1 MTAQAKNRVLAYV
14 VLAMVAVAILAGNS
28 GPTPTVTIGPRMPM
42 PAPVEILIPSDEP
55 VLVAVVEEPTID
67 QSEFECLRLNI
78 YHEAGNQG
86 RRGKE
91 AIALVTLTR
100 AKTKHFPST
109 VCGVVKQA
117 VVVNGVVK
125 RNKCQ
130 FSWYCDGK
138 GDRPNLN
145 NPLER
150 KAWEEATIVA
160 TAALH
165 GQIHDFLGGA
175 THYHATYV
183 NPYWASARRMARLT
197 QVGTHIFY
205 RDVKLKL
212 KA

>member
-1 MTAQAKNRVLAYV
+1 MTTQAKNRILAYYVIFMMAVIFV
-14 VLAMVAVAILAGNS
+14 VGKEDEPAP
-28 GPTPTVTIGPRMPM
+28 PTPTR
-42 PAPVEILIPSDEP
+42 ILIPADVP
-55 VLVAVVEEPTID
+55 VEVAVVEEDPASAFD
-67 QSEFECLRLNI
+67 QTEFECLRMNI
-78 YHEAGNQG
+78 YHEAGNQN

-91 AIALVTLTR
+91 AIALVTLNR
-100 AKTKHFPST
+100 SQTKHFPST
-109 VCGVVKQA
+109 ICGVVTQA

-138 GDRPNLN
+138 SDAPNLR

-150 KAWEEATIVA
+150 KAWEEATEVA
-160 TAALH
+160 TAAMEGKLK
-165 GQIHDFLGGA
+165 DFLGRA

-183 NPYWASARRMARLT
+183 NPGWASASRIRRLT

-205 RDVKLKL
+205 RDVKLGL